1 MTTAT
6 DTQEPA
12 TPGQVP
18 PVVLVPIMVSV
29 PLNQWSKLHQRVGF
43 LEGALKGLRYVDDV
57 EKSLNLIEDRY
68 EEMS

>member
-1 MTTAT
+1 MT
-6 DTQEPA
+6 DKQEPT

-29 PLNQWSKLHQRVGF
+29 SLSQWSKLHQRVGF

-57 EKSLNLIEDRY
+57 EKALNLIEDRY
-68 EEMS
+68 EEMA